1 MRRPLGSF
9 TRTCIAR
16 LPRIAVDLEAMDAS
30 TPPLAPAPLTHRE
43 IRAIIV
49 GIILAMFLAALDQT
63 IVATALPTMGR
74 ELGDPQHMPWIVT
87 SYLLAATAVTPLYG
101 KLSDIHGRRVV
112 LLSGIVI
119 FVVGSQACALAPTM
133 LALIL
138 ARALQ
143 GLGGGGLIALAQT
156 IIADVVAP
164 RERARYQVYIAVV
177 FVSSSLLG
185 PVLGGLFADH
195 LHWSMVFWIN
205 LPLGALA
212 YLMTSRALKN
222 LPRHERPHRL
232 DLLGA
237 GLLVGATVTILLAL
251 SWGGLE
257 YPWLSAP
264 ILGLVALSAVLWAAL
279 AARLRM
285 AAEPFIPT
293 AILANPVVR
302 AGTLAAGFGMG
313 TYIGL
318 TIYMPV
324 YFEAALGLTPSASGL
339 ALIPLMVGTVLGA
352 TAAGR
357 AMARVRHYRRIP
369 VAGLSLAV
377 AGTAVLVAVPQG
389 LPLPALLAL
398 LATISMGLG
407 TLLPVS
413 TVSIQNAVE
422 PHELG
427 TATGVANFFRQIGGA
442 FVVAVLGAI
451 VLSGMPV
458 GPGATHETLAGSL
471 RGGGDLEGVFRWMF
485 AAAMAGFSLALA
497 FLLRMEERPLRSGAG
512 STPAAAE

>member
-1 MRRPLGSF
+1 
-9 TRTCIAR
+9 
-16 LPRIAVDLEAMDAS
+16 MDATS
-30 TPPLAPAPLTHRE
+30 PPLAAAPLTHGE
-43 IRAIIV
+43 IRSIIV
-49 GIILAMFLAALDQT
+49 GIILAMLLAALDQT
-63 IVATALPTMGR
+63 IVATALPTIGR
-74 ELGDPQHMPWIVT
+74 DLGDPQHMPWIVT

-112 LLSGIVI
+112 LLSGIAI
-119 FVVGSQACALAPTM
+119 FVVGSIACALAPTM
-133 LALIL
+133 LTLIL
-138 ARALQ
+138 ARTLQ
-143 GLGGGGLIALAQT
+143 GLGGGGLISLAQT

-164 RERARYQVYIAVV
+164 RERARYQVYIAGV

-195 LHWSMVFWIN
+195 LHWSVIFWIN
-205 LPLGALA
+205 LPLGLLA
-212 YLMTSRALKN
+212 YWMTSRALKH

-237 GLLVGATVTILLAL
+237 ALLVGATVTILLAL
-251 SWGGLE
+251 SWGGLS

-264 ILGLVALSAVLWAAL
+264 ILGLFAGSAVLWFAL
-279 AARLRM
+279 AARLRS
-285 AAEPFIPT
+285 ASEPFISA

-324 YFEAALGLTPSASGL
+324 YFEAMLGFSASGSGL
-339 ALIPLMVGTVLGA
+339 ALIPLMIGTVLGA
-352 TAAGR
+352 TASGR

-369 VAGLSLAV
+369 VVGLSVAI
-377 AGTAVLVAVPQG
+377 AGTAILVAMPQG
-389 LPLPALLAL
+389 LPFVGLEVLLA
-398 LATISMGLG
+398 AISLGLG

-442 FVVAVLGAI
+442 FIVAVLGAI
-451 VLSGMPV
+451 VLSGVPV
-458 GPGATHETLAGSL
+458 SAGASHETLAGTM
-471 RGGGDLEGVFRWMF
+471 RGGGDLTGVFRLMF
-485 AAAMAGFSLALA
+485 AAALTGFALALV
-497 FLLRMEERPLRSGAG
+497 FLLRMEERPLRSGAE
-512 STPAAAE
+512 PAPVTE

>member
-1 MRRPLGSF
+1 
-9 TRTCIAR
+9 
-16 LPRIAVDLEAMDAS
+16 
-30 TPPLAPAPLTHRE
+30 
-43 IRAIIV
+43 
-49 GIILAMFLAALDQT
+49 
-63 IVATALPTMGR
+63 
-74 ELGDPQHMPWIVT
+74 
-87 SYLLAATAVTPLYG
+87 
-101 KLSDIHGRRVV
+101 
-112 LLSGIVI
+112 
-119 FVVGSQACALAPTM
+119 
-133 LALIL
+133 
-138 ARALQ
+138 
-143 GLGGGGLIALAQT
+143 
-156 IIADVVAP
+156 
-164 RERARYQVYIAVV
+164 
-177 FVSSSLLG
+177 
-185 PVLGGLFADH
+185 
-195 LHWSMVFWIN
+195 
-205 LPLGALA
+205 
-212 YLMTSRALKN
+212 
-222 LPRHERPHRL
+222 
-232 DLLGA
+232 
-237 GLLVGATVTILLAL
+237 
-251 SWGGLE
+251 
-257 YPWLSAP
+257 
-264 ILGLVALSAVLWAAL
+264 
-279 AARLRM
+279 
-285 AAEPFIPT
+285 
-293 AILANPVVR
+293 
-302 AGTLAAGFGMG
+302 MG

-377 AGTAVLVAVPQG
+377 AGTAVLVAVPRG

-471 RGGGDLEGVFRWMF
+471 RGGGDLESVFRWMF
-485 AAAMAGFSLALA
+485 AAAMAGFTLALA

-512 STPAAAE
+512 PAPAAE